1 MSKVVEMVVG
11 VFEWDYTVM
20 HSDGN
25 NSSSMT
31 KKNHVGQTPK

>member
-1 MSKVVEMVVG
+1 MSKVVEMAVW

-25 NSSSMT
+25 NNSSMI
-31 KKNHVGQTPK
+31 KKNHVVQTP